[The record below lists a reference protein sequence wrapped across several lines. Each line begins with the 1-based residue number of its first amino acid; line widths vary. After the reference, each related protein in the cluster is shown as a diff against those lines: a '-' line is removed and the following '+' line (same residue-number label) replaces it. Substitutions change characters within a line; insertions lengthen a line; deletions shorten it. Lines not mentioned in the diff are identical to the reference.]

1 MNYIAE
7 SHTDA
12 LALPANYA
20 PVSEQEAVYLD
31 GGVGL
36 SAVVLTGFAI
46 YGAYCGYNNVTT
58 YLQNNPSVSES
69 LQQKA
74 SSALRVFVTAFTAV
88 AVVKLSY
95 DIIVSTAKS

>member
-1 MNYIAE
+1 
-7 SHTDA
+7 
-12 LALPANYA
+12 
-20 PVSEQEAVYLD
+20 VSEQEAVYLD